1 MSIIDLLPGD
11 ARMTPLPAGEVI
23 FAQGDHGD
31 LMYVVAQG
39 TAQILVEGKV
49 VETIGVGGIV
59 GEMAL
64 IDAEPRSATAITKT
78 ECVLIPLDEKRFA
91 GLVARRP
98 EFALQVM
105 RVLAH
110 RLRRMDAER

>member
-11 ARMTPLPAGEVI
+11 ARMKPLPAGEVI

-31 LMYVVAQG
+31 FMYVVAQG

-64 IDAEPRSATAITKT
+64 IDSEPRSATAITKT
-78 ECVLIPLDEKRFA
+78 ECVLIPLDEERFA
-91 GLVARRP
+91 ELVARRP